1 MQTGVGKI
9 RQAYVEGDIV
19 GGSLAFG
26 QVCGLIQEIPTCQE
40 LLDNIIREA
49 EEAMYAIG
57 EKVGRQHPDLAN

>member
-26 QVCGLIQEIPTCQE
+26 QVCGLIREIPTCQE
-40 LLDNIIREA
+40 LIDNIIREA
-49 EEAMYAIG
+49 EEAMYALG
-57 EKVGRQHPDLAN
+57 EKVGNQHPALAN